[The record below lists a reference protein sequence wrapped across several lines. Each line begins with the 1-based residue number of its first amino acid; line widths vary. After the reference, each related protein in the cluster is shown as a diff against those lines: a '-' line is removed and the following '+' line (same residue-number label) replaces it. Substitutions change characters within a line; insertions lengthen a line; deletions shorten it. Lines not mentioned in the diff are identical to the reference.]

1 MPDVAA
7 DARETSCLAICAA
20 HLSGTVCKIVLLLYR
35 VQGSGLRNPARMK
48 NALDQTTKGW
58 INGFIGMLI
67 FSGTLPATRLGVGEL
82 GASFMTSMRAAAAGT
97 ISLAMLILWPQAR
110 PKVRDMIALLVVA
123 LGVVLGFPL
132 LTGLALRH
140 ITAAHAMVFVG
151 LLPLCTATWGVML
164 NGERPR
170 PAFWTAALLG
180 GVIVV
185 AFALAQDHKASL
197 IDDAL
202 MIFAVAVCGLG
213 YAEGARLARRLGSW
227 QVISWALVISLPIS
241 IPFAIVAAPPNWLQA
256 SSSALL
262 GLVYV
267 CVFSM
272 LLGFIFWYRGLAQGG
287 IAAVGQLQLLQ
298 PFIGLLWAAMLLG
311 EPIGAST
318 YVVLLA
324 IVTCVF
330 AAKRLT

>member
-1 MPDVAA
+1 
-7 DARETSCLAICAA
+7 
-20 HLSGTVCKIVLLLYR
+20 
-35 VQGSGLRNPARMK
+35 MK

-67 FSGTLPATRLGVGEL
+67 FSGTLPATRVGVGEF
-82 GASFMTSMRAAAAGT
+82 GASFMTSMRAAAAGA
-97 ISLAMLILWPQAR
+97 ISLLMLVLWPQSRPNAR
-110 PKVRDMIALLVVA
+110 DIGALLIVA

-140 ITAAHAMVFVG
+140 ITAAHAMVFIG
-151 LLPLCTATWGVML
+151 LLPLCTAVWGVML

-170 PAFWTAALLG
+170 PAFWSVALLG
-180 GVIVV
+180 SAIVI
-185 AFALAQDHKASL
+185 AFALTQDSQVS
-197 IDDAL
+197 IVDDAL
-202 MIFAVAVCGLG
+202 MIAAVTACGLG

-227 QVISWALVISLPIS
+227 QVISWALVISLPVS
-241 IPFAIVAAPPNWLQA
+241 IPFAVTAAPSGWTQA

-262 GLVYV
+262 GLSYV

-298 PFIGLLWAAMLLG
+298 PFFGLIWAAVLLG
-311 EPIGAST
+311 EPIGPST
-318 YVVLLA
+318 FIALLA
-324 IVTCVF
+324 IVACVF
-330 AAKRLT
+330 LARRLTR